1 VTDVFEEIEEEVR
14 RDRYAE
20 WARKYGPW
28 ALGAVAALALG
39 FAGYRLY
46 EGYQRGQSQDRSAEF
61 AAALKL
67 IEEGKQD
74 EAAAAFETLSKD
86 GPPAFRLLSTMQRA
100 GILAERGDLA
110 AALEAFDAA
119 AAAARDPIVRD
130 TARLRA
136 AYLVAET
143 QDFAA
148 VRARLEPIIAEG
160 GAVSFLARE
169 LLGAEAWEAGE
180 RDLAR
185 DTFQAL
191 SDAFNAPE
199 SVRQRAQIALAVIGP
214 AEAAGDAAPAA
225 AGEAASAAPAEQT
238 APAAGEKQ

>member
-1 VTDVFEEIEEEVR
+1 MTDVFEEIEEEVR

-28 ALGAVAALALG
+28 ALGVVAALALG
-39 FAGYRLY
+39 FAGFRLY

-67 IEEGKQD
+67 VEEGKQD
-74 EAAAAFETLSKD
+74 EAAAVFETLSKD
-86 GPPAFRLLSTMQRA
+86 GPQAFRLLSTMQRA
-100 GILAERGDLA
+100 GILAEKGDLA
-110 AALEAFDAA
+110 AAREAFDAA
-119 AAAARDPIVRD
+119 AEAARDPIVRD

-185 DTFQAL
+185 ETFQAL

-214 AEAAGDAAPAA
+214 AETAPDAAAPTAADAAPTPAAETAPAA
-225 AGEAASAAPAEQT
+225 AGE
-238 APAAGEKQ
+238 KQ

>member
-28 ALGAVAALALG
+28 ALGLVAAVALG
-39 FAGYRLY
+39 FAGFRLY
-46 EGYQRGQSQDRSAEF
+46 EGHQRGQSQDRSAEF

-119 AAAARDPIVRD
+119 AEAARDPIVRD

-148 VRARLEPIIAEG
+148 VRARLEPIIADG

-185 DTFQAL
+185 ETFQAL

-214 AEAAGDAAPAA
+214 AEPAEAGSAEPAPAAPAA
-225 AGEAASAAPAEQT
+225 AAEQT